1 MNEKLIKLLAKLFRN
16 IPHFRGKYRIGKLI
30 ENILNPQSTWQSP
43 EFFIKLKNKS
53 ELFIDIRSKTHSIP
67 FWTGMRD
74 DVIINLI
81 IKNLSNNCIV
91 LDIGANI
98 GYYTIPIAKKIFAL
112 NGYVHAFEPVE
123 ENFSSLLKAAE
134 KNDVA
139 KNVVLNKFALGDYNG
154 NIEIIKTEKGKSSN
168 AVLSFNDKNYENGLT
183 KETIEIKMLDDYI
196 NKVSRCDFI
205 KVDIEGAE
213 YFLIKGG
220 RKFIEKFKPVIY
232 GEFNSF
238 FLRKFGYSLK
248 DIWEILQPMGYM
260 GYIESSTNK
269 GTFIKTNIKEG
280 LEDVL
285 FVPSQIKNLTDWSII

>member
-81 IKNLSNNCIV
+81 IKNLGNNCTV

-123 ENFSSLLKAAE
+123 ENFSSLLKATE

-154 NIEIIKTEKGKSSN
+154 NIEIIKTEKGNSSN
-168 AVLSFNDKNYENGLT
+168 AVLSFNDKNYENGLN

-220 RKFIEKFKPVIY
+220 RNFIKKFKPIIY
-232 GEFNSF
+232 GEFNVF
-238 FLRKFGYSLK
+238 FLRKFGYSLL
-248 DIWEILQPMGYM
+248 DIWEILAPLGYEP
-260 GYIESSTNK
+260 YVENK
-269 GTFIKTNIKEG
+269 LKNGKFDKTEIKEN
-280 LEDVL
+280 LIDVL
-285 FVPSQIKNLTDWSII
+285 FIPVGNVDIKKWIIN